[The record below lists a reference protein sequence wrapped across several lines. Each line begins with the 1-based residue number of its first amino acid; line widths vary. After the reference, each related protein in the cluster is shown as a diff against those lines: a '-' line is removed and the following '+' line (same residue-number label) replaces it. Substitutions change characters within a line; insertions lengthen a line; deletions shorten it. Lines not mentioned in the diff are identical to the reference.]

1 MVFDTITLD
10 GVLAGGS
17 EITFAGLFDYVST
30 PGDLLMEMQFLSG
43 ARMSTTL
50 SYNRNSNTE
59 RVSPPLCFDGCD
71 TGYTPPDYGNLT
83 SFETITTSAVPVPAG
98 VWMLG
103 LGLAGLGALRRGRR
117 PSA

>member
-1 MVFDTITLD
+1 MVFDTITLN

-30 PGDLLMEMQFLSG
+30 PGDLLMDIQFLSG

-59 RVSPPLCFDGCD
+59 G
-71 TGYTPPDYGNLT
+71 GYRRLYALTAATPAIPRRIM
-83 SFETITTSAVPVPAG
+83 ET
-98 VWMLG
+98 
-103 LGLAGLGALRRGRR
+103 
-117 PSA
+117 